1 MDNQT
6 IAAVIALLE
15 QAEEL
20 GIGVAFMPDDD
31 GWTIAHCRVDW
42 PAVVGHDA
50 GMGDLASGYMLED
63 AALGAMSPLK
73 KLGEGYCH
81 YRAVGT
87 VVRHHRDPLLLT
99 RQQPPLASRARL
111 GLSRRRSLW

>member
-42 PAVVGHDA
+42 PAVVGYDA

-63 AALGAMSPLK
+63 AALGAMIPLN
-73 KLGEGYCH
+73 KLGEGYFH
-81 YRAVGT
+81 YRTVGA
-87 VVRHHRDPLLLT
+87 P
-99 RQQPPLASRARL
+99 
-111 GLSRRRSLW
+111 